1 MSSSVDAIFPEGAPD
16 SLYTILRLES
26 TASTA
31 QIRGA
36 YRTLALVHHPDKHTT
51 KSDDEKAEHAAKFQ
65 QVGFAYAVL
74 SDEKKRAKYDRTGSL
89 EDGLDM
95 DMGDEEG
102 GWEAYFEQLF
112 EEVTKTRLD
121 EDKKLYQDGD
131 EELDDLKEAYV
142 KHEGNLP
149 DILDSIPHSN
159 YTDEPRLIA
168 RLKPLIASGDLPKF
182 PKWDKTVGDKA
193 AAKERKK
200 QGKAEETEA
209 EEMAKEL
216 GVWDEF
222 YGSGKKGKRQGKSK
236 KGDAKENEEEDTS
249 ALQALIL
256 KKRQKTGSF
265 LDNLAA
271 KYAEPEK
278 KSKGKGKKRAAAEPE
293 EESESPTKKVK
304 KDVHDELDEL
314 DEDAFRK
321 LQEGMFGKRKEG
333 EAAGGKAGKKKARK

>member
-1 MSSSVDAIFPEGAPD
+1 MSSSVDAIFPDGLPE
-16 SLYTILRLES
+16 SLYSILRLDS

-36 YRTLALVHHPDKHTT
+36 YRTLALLHHPDKHAT
-51 KSDDEKAEHAAKFQ
+51 KSDEEKAEHSIKFQ
-65 QVGFAYAVL
+65 QIGFAYAVL
-74 SDEKKRAKYDRTGSL
+74 SDDKRRAKYDRTGSL

-102 GWEAYFEQLF
+102 GWETYFEQLF
-112 EEVTKTRLD
+112 EEVTKQRLD
-121 EDKKLYQDGD
+121 EDKKLYQGGD
-131 EELDDLKEAYV
+131 EELEDLKEAYT

-159 YTDEPRLIA
+159 YTDESRLIA

-182 PKWDKTVGDKA
+182 RKWDKTVSDKG

-200 QGKAEETEA
+200 QGKAEEAEA

-222 YGSGKKGKRQGKSK
+222 YGSGKKGKRQGKGK
-236 KGDAKENEEEDTS
+236 KEQAKEEDDTS

-256 KKRQKTGSF
+256 KKRQNAGSF

-278 KSKGKGKKRAAAEPE
+278 KSKAKGKKRAGDEDDE
-293 EESESPTKKVK
+293 DESPTKKIK

-314 DEDAFRK
+314 DDEAFKK
-321 LQEGMFGKRKEG
+321 LQEGMFGNRKDADAVVG
-333 EAAGGKAGKKKARK
+333 RAGKKKARK

>member
-1 MSSSVDAIFPEGAPD
+1 MSSSVDAIFPDGEPD
-16 SLYTILRLES
+16 SLYTLLRLES

-36 YRTLALVHHPDKHTT
+36 YRTLALVHHPDKHAT
-51 KSDDEKAEHAAKFQ
+51 KSDEEKAEQQLKFQ

-74 SDEKKRAKYDRTGSL
+74 SDEKRRAKYDRTGSL
-89 EDGLDM
+89 EDGLDL

-112 EEVTKTRLD
+112 EEVTKQRLD
-121 EDKKLYQDGD
+121 EDKKLYQGGD
-131 EELDDLKEAYV
+131 EELDDLKQAYAQ
-142 KHEGNLP
+142 HEGNLP

-168 RLKPLIASGDLPKF
+168 RLKLLIASGDLPKF
-182 PKWDKTVGDKA
+182 PKWDKTVSDKA
-193 AAKERKK
+193 ASRERKR
-200 QGKAEETEA
+200 QGKAEEAEA

-222 YGSGKKGKRQGKSK
+222 YGSGKKGKRQGKVK
-236 KGDAKENEEEDTS
+236 KGETKENEEDTS

-256 KKRQKTGSF
+256 KKRQTAGSF

-278 KSKGKGKKRAAAEPE
+278 KSKGKGKKRAGAEVE
-293 EESESPTKKVK
+293 EDESPTKKVK
-304 KDVHDELDEL
+304 KDVHDELDEMD
-314 DEDAFRK
+314 DEAFRK
-321 LQEGMFGKRKEG
+321 LQDGMFGKGKQT
-333 EAAGGKAGKKKARK
+333 EAASGKAGKRKARR